1 MNIIVNEHSR
11 VCSAH
16 FEGSKKQGKDAVP
29 KIFTWTK
36 GASTARA
43 SPKEHS
49 TPVPVAT
56 SQSIGMTTFIPSENH
71 VSTSTK
77 DLIICTTV
85 DKEIMVKA
93 AIVSARYN
101 TDIRTYCYVGTNTE
115 RVVSQTSEASTQSK
129 LQTVSCVDVSKMT
142 EGDYIKNI
150 TPFCIEQ
157 IKDDSKMIKFY
168 IGVPSFQLLMV
179 CFQFMSSAASNLSYG
194 DYTKVT
200 KRKLHKLSLFNE
212 FFLMLCCLHL
222 GLLEQHL
229 AY

>member
-1 MNIIVNEHSR
+1 MNIIVNELSR

-49 TPVPVAT
+49 NPVPVAT
-56 SQSIGMTTFIPSENH
+56 SDSIGMTTFIPSENH

-93 AIVSARYN
+93 VIS
-101 TDIRTYCYVGTNTE
+101 
-115 RVVSQTSEASTQSK
+115 
-129 LQTVSCVDVSKMT
+129 
-142 EGDYIKNI
+142 
-150 TPFCIEQ
+150 
-157 IKDDSKMIKFY
+157 
-168 IGVPSFQLLMV
+168 
-179 CFQFMSSAASNLSYG
+179 
-194 DYTKVT
+194 
-200 KRKLHKLSLFNE
+200 
-212 FFLMLCCLHL
+212 
-222 GLLEQHL
+222 
-229 AY
+229 

>member
-1 MNIIVNEHSR
+1 MTRSCWDSLLILEEWILLLMNIQE
-11 VCSAH
+11 
-16 FEGSKKQGKDAVP
+16 FAVLILKGVRNREKMLCP
-29 KIFTWTK
+29 KYLH
-36 GASTARA
+36 GL
-43 SPKEHS
+43 KEHA
-49 TPVPVAT
+49 PLEHLPRNIVLLF
-56 SQSIGMTTFIPSENH
+56 QLQLHIPLVWQHLYLQRITWVLVLRIWLYALLWTRKSWW
-71 VSTSTK
+71 K
-77 DLIICTTV
+77 QLL
-85 DKEIMVKA
+85 
-93 AIVSARYN
+93 VSARYN
-101 TDIRTYCYVGTNTE
+101 TEIRTYCYVGTNTK

-157 IKDDSKMIKFY
+157 IKDYSKMIKFY

-212 FFLMLCCLHL
+212 FS
-222 GLLEQHL
+222 
-229 AY
+229 